1 MATTY
6 MSYVGV
12 ITGCRH
18 GAFSI
23 SGDER
28 DSGTWWKNL
37 LSALSGSQ
45 VTFFDER
52 TVSHF
57 ILTASHTLLLIRFLG
72 S

>member
-12 ITGCRH
+12 ITGCKH

-28 DSGTWWKNL
+28 DSGTWWQNL

-45 VTFFDER
+45 VTFFNER

-57 ILTASHTLLLIRFLG
+57 ILTTCCALL
-72 S
+72 

>member
-6 MSYVGV
+6 MGYVGV
-12 ITGCRH
+12 ITGCKH

-23 SGDER
+23 TGDER
-28 DSGTWWKNL
+28 NSGTWWKNF
-37 LSALSGSQ
+37 LSALSGSE

-52 TVSHF
+52 RVSQF
-57 ILTASHTLLLIRFLG
+57 ILTTGYVLLKIPVLT